1 MDKYD
6 KILLASFAWLSV
18 LMTCATLFSFSPSLG
33 NSMEPTLKYDDAVL
47 CLRYFYPQNLTGKII
62 TFKFNSTIEACHRVI
77 ADNGTAVL
85 TKGDANPIPDG
96 WYSKDKITGWV
107 IWYGNYHVGLLCFI
121 ILPVA
126 ASLLICVLLL
136 FLSFKDE
143 NDFNSIFH
151 SHLINRVLNG

>member
-6 KILLASFAWLSV
+6 KTLLASFAWLSV

-62 TFKFNSTIEACHRVI
+62 TFKYNSTIEACHRVI

-151 SHLINRVLNG
+151 SHSINRVLNG